1 MSNPTQRP
9 ALGQTASIGTFYDA
23 RADTFLPRSLFN
35 KELPA
40 AGILTSKTE
49 KKVVQVSY
57 VDLYGDKFEKM
68 GVGNELG
75 GSILAGMVNPTG
87 SGRYLNE
94 ALGSRQTLQAAVHH
108 KITTVQEKL
117 NVMSDDVKDCL
128 GSTSLRTSEVTHIVT
143 GIEWGVK
150 SVVTARHHMPPG
162 SVVPAAD
169 GQFRGLIEAFKTAV
183 ETSSPLNPGVT
194 NGQMAEGMSLD
205 ITAYSDI
212 LDNEGII
219 MHDFEEA
226 SQFLDLMPLHIK
238 DENGGKGK
246 PITYTLL
253 PISMLSMFLP
263 IEINFDLTAEPPSTE
278 CLKRFLHLFDEFKVS
293 QQKLNDYQLFV
304 SNNKPYLSEDHARDV
319 AERVQRMKSAEDALR
334 ANYTVLLKGV
344 RSGAVE
350 PEKLWELL
358 RSFALGDSSPK
369 KILTVEDGHRE
380 KAQFASMMVAKGATY
395 IGYNGLDL
403 NTELSGRR
411 DVDAYVFSFN
421 DVARQDP
428 TSWQA
433 NQNLLLE
440 LLNEPNRR
448 SFVAI
453 VDYDATSTSLEKSHI
468 SHFQNGQ
475 AVSSDLLEQRQFLED
490 KCFARYNEHGL
501 ETQDIQKPLK
511 RRFVKIECP
520 GRNCS
525 QNGVCEWICYRCHA
539 PIEYGY
545 SDQYIYCDCGRSPI
559 NEYDFKC
566 NSELH
571 GPGFDVYDPNILLS
585 RLKSLD
591 QTNYLNV
598 LILGETGVGKSTFIN
613 AFVNY
618 LTFETL
624 DDAKKAEELNW
635 VIPCSFSTQTMDRSN
650 PDRKIEEIKVQVGS
664 RDDESDGSKGAS
676 ATQRTTVYP
685 VTIGSSTIR
694 LIDTPGIGDTRG
706 LAYDQQNM
714 ADILSTLSSYDELHG
729 VLILLKSNNARLTVT
744 FSFCVTELLTHLH
757 RSAAA
762 NMVFGFTNTRIS
774 NYTPGDTFGPLN
786 TLLARHPGVGLSLSV
801 HTTYC
806 FDSESFRY
814 LAAFKNNVF
823 MDNEEDFRRSW
834 KHSREEALRLIDHFK
849 TRIPH
854 EVRST
859 ISLNGTRELI
869 AELTKPMADIS
880 QLIKTNIALCDDQI
894 QDLQDH
900 RLGGDQLRKKLHLQ
914 KVQLNPETLAKPRT
928 VCKDQACTEFKDDGN
943 GEGNVVTIYKTHCHK
958 ICYLTDVKADH
969 VAHPGL
975 IHCAA
980 FNGSNYCTTCSHHWQ
995 QHMHVLYELKEST
1008 ATVTDTEIE
1017 RQLRT
1022 HASDVQLKQTAI
1034 KELQQMILEYE
1045 NEHEQIRKAAAQF
1058 GMFLKKYSITAYNDK
1073 TIEYLKFLIKD
1084 EEAKIRAGGNRK
1096 KLQALEEDLKKHQ
1109 ETVNILEDN
1118 MRTNANWQPLDEK
1131 GVDRLIK
1138 QLYNL
1143 KHFGN
1148 NLRNVKQTTAAAH
1161 QATYRE
1167 IPYRVKNRGS
1177 SSSMLGPFA
1186 GLFGGSSH
1194 QSSHSKRSHGGS
1206 HGGHGGHGAPRH
1218 MPNTL
1223 RHPQSKSSSSRPPPQ
1238 TFQQMS
1244 QLPDS
1249 LSPLPSKQQ
1258 ESVGTDAA
1266 GNPFGLPILA
1276 SFKNWSK
1283 RS

>member
-9 ALGQTASIGTFYDA
+9 ALGQKASIGTFYDA
-23 RADTFLPRSLFN
+23 RTDVFLPRSLFN
-35 KELPA
+35 KELPT
-40 AGILTSKTE
+40 AGVLTSKSE
-49 KKVVQVSY
+49 KKLVQVSY
-57 VDLYGDKFEKM
+57 VDSYGDKFDKL

-75 GSILAGMVNPTG
+75 ASILAGMVNPSG
-87 SGRYLNE
+87 SGRYLDE
-94 ALGSRQTLQAAVHH
+94 VCDSRQTLHAALHH
-108 KITTVQEKL
+108 KMTTVQEKL
-117 NVMSDDVKDCL
+117 NVMSDDVGGCL
-128 GSTSLRTSEVTHIVT
+128 GETTLRSSEVTHVVT

-150 SVVTARHHMPPG
+150 SIVTARYRMPP
-162 SVVPAAD
+162 STVVPAAD
-169 GQFRGLIEAFKTAV
+169 GQFRGLVEAFKTAV

-194 NGQMAEGMSLD
+194 NGRMTEGMALD

-212 LDNEGII
+212 LDSEGII

-226 SQFLDLMPLHIK
+226 SQFLDLMSLHIK

-263 IEINFDLTAEPPSTE
+263 VEVNFDLTAEPPSTE
-278 CLKRFLHLFDEFKVS
+278 CLKRFVNIFDEFKFS
-293 QQKLNDYQLFV
+293 AQKLNDYQLFV
-304 SNNKPYLSEDHARDV
+304 SNNKAYISEDHIREV
-319 AERVQRMKSAEDALR
+319 GERVKHMKSAEEALR
-334 ANYTVLLKGV
+334 AKFVLLLKDV
-344 RSGAVE
+344 RAGTSP
-350 PEKLWELL
+350 PEKLWDLL
-358 RSFALGDSSPK
+358 KAFALGSSSPK
-369 KILTVEDGHRE
+369 QIVTVQDGHGA
-380 KAQFASMMVAKGATY
+380 KASFARMMVAKGATY

-403 NTELSGRR
+403 NKELSGRSK
-411 DVDAYVFSFN
+411 VDAYVFSFN
-421 DVARQDP
+421 ESARQDQ
-428 TSWQA
+428 TSWEA
-433 NQNLLLE
+433 NKNLLLE
-440 LLNEPNRR
+440 LLNEPNQK
-448 SFVAI
+448 SFIAV
-453 VDYDATSTSLEKSHI
+453 VDYDATSTSLEKAYI
-468 SHFQNGQ
+468 SHFQKGQ
-475 AVSSDLLEQRQFLED
+475 AVSNDLLEQRQFLED
-490 KCFARYNEHGL
+490 KCFARYNEDGL

-520 GRNCS
+520 GSNCS
-525 QNGVCEWICYRCHA
+525 QNGVCEWICSRCHA

-566 NSELH
+566 SSDMH
-571 GPGFDVYDPNILLS
+571 GPGFDIYNPNVLAA

-650 PDRKIEEIKVQVGS
+650 PDRKIEETKVQVGT

-685 VTIGSSTIR
+685 VTIGSSIIR

-729 VLILLKSNNARLTVT
+729 ILILLKSNNARLTVT

-786 TLLARHPGVGLSLSV
+786 TLLSRHPGVGLSLSV

-814 LAAFKNNVF
+814 LAAFKSRVF

-834 KHSREEALRLIDHFK
+834 KHSRDEAHRLIEHFK

-880 QLIKTNIALCDDQI
+880 QLIKTNIAMCDDQI
-894 QDLQDH
+894 QDLKDH
-900 RLGGDQLRKKLHLQ
+900 RLGGDQLRKRLHLQ
-914 KVQLNPETLAKPRT
+914 KVQLDPETLAKPRT
-928 VCKDQACTEFKDDGN
+928 VCKDQTCTEFKDN
-943 GEGNVVTIYKTHCHK
+943 GAGDVVTIYKTHCHK
-958 ICYLTDVKADH
+958 ICYLTDVKAD
-969 VAHPGL
+969 VIAHPGL
-975 IHCAA
+975 IHCIA
-980 FNGSNYCTTCSHHWQ
+980 FNDQNYCTTCSHHWQ
-995 QHMHVLYELKEST
+995 QHMHILYELKEST
-1008 ATVTDTEIE
+1008 KTVTDTEIE
-1017 RQLRT
+1017 RQLRD

-1034 KELQQMILEYE
+1034 KNLQQTILEYE

-1073 TIEYLKFLIKD
+1073 TVEYLKYLIKD
-1084 EEAKIRAGGNRK
+1084 EEAKVRAGGKRN

-1109 ETVNILEDN
+1109 ETVKILEDN
-1118 MRTNANWQPLDEK
+1118 MRNNANWQPLDER
-1131 GVDRLIK
+1131 GVDRLIR
-1138 QLYNL
+1138 QLYSL
-1143 KHFGN
+1143 KHFGH
-1148 NLRNVKQTTAAAH
+1148 NLRSVKNTTAAAH

-1177 SSSMLGPFA
+1177 TSMLNSF
-1186 GLFGGSSH
+1186 GLFGSSH
-1194 QSSHSKRSHGGS
+1194 HSGHSKRGHDGQSGFGGRGGF
-1206 HGGHGGHGAPRH
+1206 GGHGGGHG
-1218 MPNTL
+1218 NSL
-1223 RHPQSKSSSSRPPPQ
+1223 RKPTMSSQSGPSQ
-1238 TFQQMS
+1238 TFQQIS
-1244 QLPDS
+1244 QLPKI
-1249 LSPLPSKQQ
+1249 LPPMPSKKPENGSS
-1258 ESVGTDAA
+1258 ESSS
-1266 GNPFGLPILA
+1266 NPFSLPILS
-1276 SFKNWSK
+1276 SFRGWSK
-1283 RS
+1283 KT